1 MPDFIN
7 TIERALIDQLRT
19 DFPDWH
25 VFGQYPEAVDV
36 KYPCFI
42 VEQFANGLEEAMMG
56 QKMTFG
62 GSEKKGELYG
72 MAFNI
77 HAMLDKDSSMSI
89 TPDGGSSTEVYK
101 QRRLLNYLMLN
112 CANVLM
118 DCDFSSTA
126 TQVLQRTFTGFS
138 DIGWNPERE
147 TWHATS
153 GMILVFLRIFSRNIN
168 IQNLINQ
175 P

>member
-7 TIERALIDQLRT
+7 TIERALIDQLRS

-36 KYPCFI
+36 KYPAII

-77 HAMLDKDSSMSI
+77 HVMVDDNSSMSA

-101 QRRLLNYLMLN
+101 QRRLLNYAMLN
-112 CANVLM
+112 IANTLM
-118 DCDFSSTA
+118 DIVFPAAKVQVTERHFAGFRDVSYVDDLELWGAST
-126 TQVLQRTFTGFS
+126 TLTITF
-138 DIGWNPERE
+138 
-147 TWHATS
+147 
-153 GMILVFLRIFSRNIN
+153 
-168 IQNLINQ
+168 QNYRAV
-175 P
+175 